1 MANFIKE
8 TVLENILN
16 LSKQYAAI
24 GDDRC
29 AQLLDALAE
38 STHNVSMVSD
48 SEILKKTSTRDL
60 VKELES
66 RTDVVRTT
74 CVDPYD
80 VGHFSVEGPAVVLEI
95 VD

>member
-8 TVLENILN
+8 TALENIRN
-16 LSKQYAAI
+16 LSEQYASI

-29 AQLLDALAE
+29 AQLLDALVE
-38 STHNVSMVSD
+38 STRKVSMVSD
-48 SEILKKTSTRDL
+48 SEILKKVATRDL

-74 CVDPYD
+74 YVDPYD
-80 VGHFSVEGPAVVLEI
+80 IGHFSVEGPTVVLEV